1 MLKAWNFGGS
11 RSSPKFEGFIVA
23 FGGGW
28 EGAED
33 YSKNYFLKK
42 SPLYPNKFQL
52 AHRENVFHCQ
62 KVPRKNKKTPSIF
75 QDTRCL
81 SLLKSVRKLHPG

>member
-1 MLKAWNFGGS
+1 MPKAWNLGGNNP
-11 RSSPKFEGFIVA
+11 SPKFDGFIVA

-52 AHRENVFHCQ
+52 ALLDLLQKMIKTCQ
-62 KVPRKNKKTPSIF
+62 QRSALQIS
-75 QDTRCL
+75 TR
-81 SLLKSVRKLHPG
+81 SVKAETF